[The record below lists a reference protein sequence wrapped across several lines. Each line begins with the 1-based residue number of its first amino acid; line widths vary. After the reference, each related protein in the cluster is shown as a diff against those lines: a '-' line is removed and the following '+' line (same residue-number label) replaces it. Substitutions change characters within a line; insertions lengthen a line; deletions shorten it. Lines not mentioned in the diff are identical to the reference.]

1 MRDLRLGMH
10 PPPHPASPIWLGAVL
25 ALACACVPFESAQA
39 LDLRQAFDAAITADA
54 RLNAARATA
63 DAAAERL
70 PQARSQLLPSVAFS
84 ASRAENLLDTTRPNP
99 LTGDKFTTT
108 ERYPSTNAVLNL
120 RQTLFRRQQTLAV
133 DQAEYL
139 VDDAR
144 QTLNLEI
151 QNTGVRLS
159 GAYFDALLATDQ
171 LELIEAQKI
180 STTTGL
186 NAARKALVAG
196 HGTRTDVDQAQTR
209 LDMVLA
215 QEIEARQ
222 HVDFTRRQLQ
232 NLIGRAPDTLAGL
245 DPARLQ
251 TTARSVASLNDL
263 IAEATASSPEIRS
276 LKARVEASRLEV
288 ARASAGH
295 YPTLDLV
302 AQISNSQSDSVTNP
316 FAAYYNRSIGV
327 QLNLP
332 IYSGGYVTS
341 AERQAAA
348 QLQNAQAVLDG
359 AVLDLSLKVER
370 EYRNVTEG
378 AAKIQALGQATRSAG
393 VALESTRK
401 SYAAGVRTL
410 LDVLNADQELK
421 ANERNLIQA
430 RYNYI
435 TARIRLAALLG
446 NANPVIEETNAWLR

>member
-1 MRDLRLGMH
+1 M
-10 PPPHPASPIWLGAVL
+10 
-25 ALACACVPFESAQA
+25 
-39 LDLRQAFDAAITADA
+39 
-54 RLNAARATA
+54 
-63 DAAAERL
+63 
-70 PQARSQLLPSVAFS
+70 
-84 ASRAENLLDTTRPNP
+84 
-99 LTGDKFTTT
+99 
-108 ERYPSTNAVLNL
+108 
-120 RQTLFRRQQTLAV
+120 
-133 DQAEYL
+133 
-139 VDDAR
+139 
-144 QTLNLEI
+144 
-151 QNTGVRLS
+151 S
-159 GAYFDALLATDQ
+159 GAYFEALLANDQ

-186 NAARKALVAG
+186 DAARKALAG
-196 HGTRTDVDQAQTR
+196 GTGTRTDVDQAQTR

-232 NLIGRAPDTLAGL
+232 TLIGRAPDTLARL

-251 TTARSVASLNDL
+251 TAAILPLSLNDL
-263 IAEATASSPEIRS
+263 INDATSGSPDIRS
-276 LKARVEASRLEV
+276 LKSRVEATRLEV
-288 ARASAGH
+288 AKASAGH

-316 FAAYYNRSIGV
+316 YAAYYNRSIGV
-327 QLNLP
+327 QFTMP

-378 AAKIQALGQATRSAG
+378 APPRSRRLGQATRSAG
-393 VALESTRK
+393 VALDSTRK

-410 LDVLNADQELK
+410 LDVLDADQELK
-421 ANERNLIQA
+421 TNERNLVQS

-446 NANPVIEETNAWLR
+446 NASPVIEEANGWLR

>member
-1 MRDLRLGMH
+1 M
-10 PPPHPASPIWLGAVL
+10 
-25 ALACACVPFESAQA
+25 
-39 LDLRQAFDAAITADA
+39 
-54 RLNAARATA
+54 
-63 DAAAERL
+63 
-70 PQARSQLLPSVAFS
+70 
-84 ASRAENLLDTTRPNP
+84 
-99 LTGDKFTTT
+99 
-108 ERYPSTNAVLNL
+108 
-120 RQTLFRRQQTLAV
+120 
-133 DQAEYL
+133 
-139 VDDAR
+139 
-144 QTLNLEI
+144 
-151 QNTGVRLS
+151 
-159 GAYFDALLATDQ
+159 
-171 LELIEAQKI
+171 
-180 STTTGL
+180 
-186 NAARKALVAG
+186 VAG

-232 NLIGRAPDTLAGL
+232 TLIGRAPDTLARL

-251 TTARSVASLNDL
+251 TAAILPLSLNDL
-263 IAEATASSPEIRS
+263 INDATSGSPDIRS

-288 ARASAGH
+288 AKASAGH

-316 FAAYYNRSIGV
+316 YAAYYNRSIGV
-327 QLNLP
+327 QFTMP

-378 AAKIQALGQATRSAG
+378 ASKIQAFSQATRSAG
-393 VALESTRK
+393 VALDSTRK

-421 ANERNLIQA
+421 ANERNLVQA

-435 TARIRLAALLG
+435 TARIRLGALLG
-446 NANPVIEETNAWLR
+446 NANPVIEETNGWLR

>member
-10 PPPHPASPIWLGAVL
+10 TPPHPVSSIWLGAVL

-39 LDLRQAFDAAITADA
+39 LDLRQAYEAAISADA

-186 NAARKALVAG
+186 DAARKALVAG
-196 HGTRTDVDQAQTR
+196 HGTRTDVDQARTR

-446 NANPVIEETNAWLR
+446 NANPVIEETNGWLR

>member
-1 MRDLRLGMH
+1 MRDLRPATH
-10 PPPHPASPIWLGAVL
+10 TPPHPVSSIWLGAFL
-25 ALACACVPFESAQA
+25 ALACACVPFEAAQA

-70 PQARSQLLPSVAFS
+70 PQARSQLLPNIALS

-120 RQTLFRRQQTLAV
+120 RQTLFRRQQTLGV

-144 QTLNLEI
+144 QTLNLEM
-151 QNTGVRLS
+151 QNTAVRVS

-186 NAARKALVAG
+186 DAARKALVAG

-232 NLIGRAPDTLAGL
+232 NLIGRAPDTLSGL

-251 TTARSVASLNDL
+251 TTTNSVASLNDL
-263 IAEATASSPEIRS
+263 IAEATASNPEIRS
-276 LKARVEASRLEV
+276 LKSRVEATRLEV
-288 ARASAGH
+288 AKASAGH

-316 FAAYYNRSIGV
+316 YAAYYNRSIGV
-327 QLNLP
+327 QFTMP

-378 AAKIQALGQATRSAG
+378 ASKIQAFSQATRSAG
-393 VALESTRK
+393 VALDSTRK

-421 ANERNLIQA
+421 ANERNLVQA

-435 TARIRLAALLG
+435 TARIRLGALLG
-446 NANPVIEETNAWLR
+446 NANPVIEETNGWLR

>member
-1 MRDLRLGMH
+1 MRDLRPAM
-10 PPPHPASPIWLGAVL
+10 PTPPHPVSSIWLGALL
-25 ALACACVPFESAQA
+25 ALAGACVPFEAAQA
-39 LDLRQAFDAAITADA
+39 LDLRQAYEAAITADA

-70 PQARSQLLPSVAFS
+70 PQARSQLLPNIAFS
-84 ASRAENLLDTTRPNP
+84 GSRAENLLDTTRPNP
-99 LTGDKFTTT
+99 LTGNKFTTT

-120 RQTLFRRQQTLAV
+120 RQALFRRQQTLAV

-159 GAYFDALLATDQ
+159 SAYFDALLATDQ

-186 NAARKALVAG
+186 DAARKALVAG

-232 NLIGRAPDTLAGL
+232 NLIGRVPDALAGL

-251 TTARSVASLNDL
+251 TAKSVASLNDL
-263 IAEATASSPEIRS
+263 IAEAAASSPEIRS
-276 LKARVEASRLEV
+276 LKARVEATRVEV
-288 ARASAGH
+288 AKASAGH

-302 AQISNSQSDSVTNP
+302 AQVSNSQSDSVTNP

-341 AERQAAA
+341 TERQAAA

-359 AVLDLSLKVER
+359 AVLDLSLRVER

-378 AAKIQALGQATRSAG
+378 AAKIQALGQATRSAA
-393 VALESTRK
+393 VALDSTRK

-446 NANPVIEETNAWLR
+446 DANPVIEEANGWLR

>member
-39 LDLRQAFDAAITADA
+39 LDLRQAYEAAITADA

-151 QNTGVRLS
+151 QNAGVRLS
-159 GAYFDALLATDQ
+159 GAYFEALLATDQ
-171 LELIEAQKI
+171 LGLIEAQKI

-186 NAARKALVAG
+186 DAARKALAG
-196 HGTRTDVDQAQTR
+196 GTGTRTDVDQAQTR

-232 NLIGRAPDTLAGL
+232 TLIGRAPDTLARL

-251 TTARSVASLNDL
+251 TAAILPLSLNDL
-263 IAEATASSPEIRS
+263 INDATSGSPDIRS

-288 ARASAGH
+288 AKASAGH

-316 FAAYYNRSIGV
+316 NAAYYNRSIGV

-446 NANPVIEETNAWLR
+446 NANPVIEETNGWLR